1 MADLAPEKAQ
11 PGSTTTSALNSGDN
25 SRAATPSSAA
35 VEKAPDDSSKFKTF
49 LGILRRFIGVSDLA
63 AVRFSLP
70 AQLLEP
76 RPNLEYWHYLDRP
89 DTFISIGDSDDDLGR
104 MLGCLRFWFT
114 KDLKYVKGKPCKP
127 YNSTLGEFFRV
138 CFRPEQQG

>member
-1 MADLAPEKAQ
+1 MASEPGDSASKIAASDTPQNHANAP
-11 PGSTTTSALNSGDN
+11 
-25 SRAATPSSAA
+25 
-35 VEKAPDDSSKFKTF
+35 VEKAPDEGSKLKTLLGLLRKF
-49 LGILRRFIGVSDLA
+49 LGVSDLA

-76 RPNLEYWHYLDRP
+76 TPNLEYWGYLDRP
-89 DTFISIGDSDDDLGR
+89 ETFISIGDSSDPMGR
-104 MLGCLRFWFT
+104 MLGTLRFWFT

-138 CFRPEQQG
+138 CILNPCMSC